1 MTKILLLMLL
11 FLFSK
16 SHSQESP
23 KNIIAEE
30 NNRILYEENYVDE
43 KNSQVILEEDESKK
57 KIESLNENQ
66 QIKESDIQN
75 KMILIEDLPNNFN
88 QWYGILSSDKG
99 GLGWMMWENTSYSLS
114 KKLIQKINPSS
125 ESATLNKL
133 LKNLLLSRAKAPNI
147 NNNENL
153 NALSSSHN
161 KIIFPYLENKIG
173 YLVQTG
179 YSNDINHLLKSI
191 PKDFKKD
198 NFQINNF
205 DIRLNNFDIPYLCNN
220 VSKMLSLED
229 KLTIYRKILIVCKF
243 VLKKEEE
250 AMLAMELLENDIL
263 EEDNFLKKVR
273 NLIDNQKIKINV
285 NNEEISKENNL
296 LKILYFY
303 DYEASKIL
311 FKDMPRIFHKTV
323 YDLKLFSD
331 EIQLE
336 SLEFLVDQGIY
347 QVSELIE
354 KYNTIISDDELISF
368 ISSNQTVRVDE
379 NSVLLRATLFK
390 LINKSVSNTERAK
403 YIKMLWDLG
412 NERNILKA
420 ISLAI
425 KNNTLSLY
433 PDEKLN
439 WFNYI
444 AFKSLLLSNEIEAAK
459 KWIFYG
465 TSDAKERAKVD
476 VNFCKLLI
484 MLYLYDNNAK
494 FSYNE
499 FIDISYLLKTLDNDL
514 NVDQEDLLKLI
525 LTIKAFDGEVPEVM
539 WETFI
544 KKQILNEKTLIFFR
558 HEANKY
564 FLLDEAVKKEN
575 LAKAALLSI
584 NLLQSESGLKK
595 DFYSYY
601 KGLNGLFLVGLGQ
614 YARQYAIEE
623 NFSFLS
629 NE

>member
-23 KNIIAEE
+23 KNIITEE
-30 NNRILYEENYVDE
+30 NNRILYQENNVDE

-66 QIKESDIQN
+66 QIKESDFQN
-75 KMILIEDLPNNFN
+75 KMILIEDLPDNFN

-147 NNNENL
+147 KNNERL
-153 NALSSSHN
+153 NALNNSYN
-161 KIIFPYLENKIG
+161 KRIFPYLENKIG

-179 YSNDINHLLKSI
+179 FTNDINHLLKSI

-205 DIRLNNFDIPYLCNN
+205 EIRLNNFDIPYLCNN
-220 VSKMLSLED
+220 ISKMLSLED
-229 KLTIYRKILIVCKF
+229 KLTLYRKILIVCKF

-273 NLIDNQKIKINV
+273 NLIDNQKMKINV
-285 NNEEISKENNL
+285 NNEEISEENNL

-303 DYEASKIL
+303 DYEASKTL

-368 ISSNQTVRVDE
+368 INSNQTVRVDE
-379 NSVLLRATLFK
+379 NSVFLRATLFK

-412 NERNILKA
+412 SEQNILKA

-425 KNNTLSLY
+425 KN
-433 PDEKLN
+433 
-439 WFNYI
+439 
-444 AFKSLLLSNEIEAAK
+444 
-459 KWIFYG
+459 
-465 TSDAKERAKVD
+465 
-476 VNFCKLLI
+476 
-484 MLYLYDNNAK
+484 
-494 FSYNE
+494 
-499 FIDISYLLKTLDNDL
+499 
-514 NVDQEDLLKLI
+514 
-525 LTIKAFDGEVPEVM
+525 
-539 WETFI
+539 
-544 KKQILNEKTLIFFR
+544 
-558 HEANKY
+558 
-564 FLLDEAVKKEN
+564 
-575 LAKAALLSI
+575 
-584 NLLQSESGLKK
+584 
-595 DFYSYY
+595 
-601 KGLNGLFLVGLGQ
+601 
-614 YARQYAIEE
+614 
-623 NFSFLS
+623 
-629 NE
+629 